1 MKLKRAKKVKV
12 TAPKKVRPAIRF
24 KTEEDYE

>member
-1 MKLKRAKKVKV
+1 MKLKKAKKVKV
-12 TAPKKVRPAIRF
+12 AAPKKVKPASRF